1 MAHAKR
7 DTTHHSYAPQQAWAT
22 LLLAS
27 LLSLAPV
34 GTVAAATPAKPAAAA
49 STAKSAPTATPKR
62 APAAVAPVRAGKG
75 WTVAAV
81 PAWVVPVLEE
91 TPAAAAGAPSQYRQE
106 LVDLQSNFGLPQA
119 QHFARTRSTAS
130 DASALS
136 AVSQWQLGFNPAYQR
151 IMVHTATVTRGGVK
165 LDKLKDAQ
173 LELMRREQ
181 SLEQSVIT
189 GVETLLIL
197 LTDVRVGD
205 TVEVAYTVEGSN
217 PIFEGKIESQQSMA
231 SGTPITA
238 FHWRLLAP
246 ANRQLQTK
254 SLGGDFQPEHR
265 QLGDLQELRLVRR
278 MVEAIIEE
286 KETPPWFKV
295 YPALLVSEYRNWAEV
310 AAWGERVFQPSAVSD
325 AALDQKVEE
334 FRASGQSG
342 ATLVASVL
350 RFVQDEVQYFSVA
363 LDQSSHRP
371 KPATRTLA
379 ERSGDCKDKVTLLNT
394 LLTRLGFDA
403 KPALVSTRR
412 HKGLAQFLPGT
423 SEFDHVITRVLL
435 DGKDIYLDPTLNNQ
449 GRNLDTR
456 GQPSWGAALLVAPG
470 SELQAIAEPPASANR
485 MEFIQ
490 NWDFSQPGAP
500 AVLNATTRVHGLLA
514 EAYRRGL
521 AQAGAAP
528 IAESLTSVYPRV
540 YSSLKT
546 DGAPEIVDNLDSNML
561 EVRQRFT
568 AKDFGEYAD
577 GLLTYELG
585 SAELYDALAAPSEP
599 KRKYAYRLGWVQQ
612 VDSSISVLAPRALS
626 LKAPAPS
633 EIADKHF
640 RLTTRVQINGK
651 QLQVQRSWERRA
663 MEVLPA
669 DLDAYR
675 QQAQR
680 ARGQLSNRLRL
691 PLIDQDMI
699 VKDFE
704 RLDRL
709 TKKLIGGREDSLYR
723 LVLRNQASQVRDTQ
737 VLLQAKQPSAL
748 ARSALISRGESHN
761 HLGEFSDALS
771 DADAALAQAPDSEA
785 ARDVRGVALV
795 GLGRLDEAQQEF
807 AKVETFEARSGARY
821 WMGQILVHQG
831 RYAEAEKL
839 LQQALTDSGGE
850 QRDFVLLWL
859 YLASE
864 GANKQGLQTITP
876 YLDAADEKKLPGAL
890 LRYLGGKMD
899 RAAVLRVAEESA
911 DMRRMNLA
919 EAYFYFGQQARLQGD
934 TAKFKSYMRDVL
946 DTKVL
951 PYREHTFAML
961 TLQKP

>member
-1 MAHAKR
+1 MAYTNRTFVRQAR
-7 DTTHHSYAPQQAWAT
+7 APQKAWVAWLIT
-22 LLLAS
+22 GLLG
-27 LLSLAPV
+27 LAP
-34 GTVAAATPAKPAAAA
+34 AATPMAATPTKP
-49 STAKSAPTATPKR
+49 APTASPSKATPGATKR
-62 APAAVAPVRAGKG
+62 APAAAAPTRAGKG
-75 WTVAAV
+75 WSVA
-81 PAWVVPVLEE
+81 PIPGWVTPVAHDA
-91 TPAAAAGAPSQYRQE
+91 TPASGGASTQYRQD
-106 LVDLQSNFGLPQA
+106 LVDLQSNFSLPQA
-119 QHFARTRSTAS
+119 QYFARTRSTAS

-151 IMVHTATVTRGGVK
+151 IMVHTATVTRGGVT

-181 SLEQSVIT
+181 GLEKSMIT
-189 GVETLLIL
+189 GVETLLML

-231 SGTPITA
+231 SSTPISA

-246 ANRQLQTK
+246 ATRPLQTK
-254 SLGGDFQPEHR
+254 SLGGDFQPELR

-278 MVEAIIEE
+278 MVEPIIEE
-286 KETPPWFKV
+286 KETPPWVKV
-295 YPALLVSEYRNWAEV
+295 YPALLVSEYRTWAEV

-342 ATLVASVL
+342 AALVALVL
-350 RFVQDEVQYFSVA
+350 RFVQDDVQYFSVS

-371 KPATRTLA
+371 KPAPRTLA
-379 ERSGDCKDKVTLLNT
+379 DRSGDCKDKVTLLNT

-403 KPALVSTRR
+403 KPALVATHR

-435 DGKDIYLDPTLNNQ
+435 DGRDIYLDPTLSSQ
-449 GRNLDTR
+449 GKNLDTR

-470 SELQAIAEPPASANR
+470 SELQVIAEPPPGVNR
-485 MEFIQ
+485 MEFLQ
-490 NWDFSQPGAP
+490 NWDLSKPGAP

-521 AQAGAAP
+521 AQAGVGP
-528 IAESLTSVYPRV
+528 IAESLTSVYPRA
-540 YSSLKT
+540 YSGLKT
-546 DGAPEIVDNLDSNML
+546 DGAPEVADNLDSNML
-561 EVRQRFT
+561 EVRQRFV
-568 AKDFGEYAD
+568 AQEFGEYAN
-577 GLLTYELG
+577 GLLTYDLG
-585 SAELYDALAAPSEP
+585 NAELFEALAAPAEP

-612 VDSSISVLAPRALS
+612 VDSSIVALAPRTLNV
-626 LKAPAPS
+626 KAPAPS
-633 EIADKHF
+633 EVADKHF

-651 QLQVQRSWERRA
+651 QIQVQRNWERRA

-680 ARGQLSNRLRL
+680 ARNQLSSRVRL

-699 VKDFE
+699 AKDFE

-709 TKKLIGGREDSLYR
+709 TKTLIGGREDSLYR
-723 LVLRNQASQVRDTQ
+723 LVLREQATQVRDTQ
-737 VLLQAKQPSAL
+737 VLLQAQQPSAL

-761 HLGEFSDALS
+761 HLAEFADALK
-771 DADAALAQAPDSEA
+771 DADAALAQAPDSEP

-795 GLGRLDEAQQEF
+795 GLGRLDEALQEF

-821 WMGQILVHQG
+821 WMGQILVHLG

-839 LQQALTDSGGE
+839 LQQALADSGGE

-859 YLASE
+859 YLAAE

-934 TAKFKSYMRDVL
+934 TAKFKSHMREVL
-946 DTKVL
+946 DTKAL
-951 PYREHTFAML
+951 PYREHTFAVL
-961 TLQKP
+961 ALQKP